1 MAVWRGP
8 FILRS
13 DPPQPYPIRYRIG
26 APYSGKTHPNLI
38 MPKWPSSDGKRQIT
52 VEVPAE
58 HVEHLDAQAA
68 YRGMTRA
75 AYVRGLIVRDI
86 VRQGPGRMAKTTG
99 AALD

>member
-1 MAVWRGP
+1 
-8 FILRS
+8 
-13 DPPQPYPIRYRIG
+13 
-26 APYSGKTHPNLI
+26 

-52 VEVPAE
+52 VEVLAK

-75 AYVRGLIVRDI
+75 AYVRGLVVDDI
-86 VRQGPGRMAKTTG
+86 VRQGPGRMPKTTG

>member
-1 MAVWRGP
+1 
-8 FILRS
+8 
-13 DPPQPYPIRYRIG
+13 
-26 APYSGKTHPNLI
+26 
-38 MPKWPSSDGKRQIT
+38 MPKWPSSNGKRQIT
-52 VEVPAE
+52 VEVLAE